1 MLKLFLQQN
10 IDAIVKWLKK
20 VWFEA
25 KLAARLKMI
34 ELENQVESELERE
47 EQAKPKYTEHPIN
60 PELQTGESRLLG
72 GAMQLSAPW
81 STLSQNEKDRRID
94 LAVSTSSAIET
105 SGDKG
110 SQNETDKS

>member
-1 MLKLFLQQN
+1 MWKLFLQQN
-10 IDAIVKWLKK
+10 IDAIIKWLKK

-47 EQAKPKYTEHPIN
+47 EQAKPKYIEHPID

-72 GAMQLSAPW
+72 GAMELKAPW
-81 STLSQNEKDRRID
+81 YQASTDETNE
-94 LAVSTSSAIET
+94 S
-105 SGDKG
+105 
-110 SQNETDKS
+110 